1 MLNQND
7 PRMDALKDVA
17 IRTRE
22 QYEATEKI
30 LAGYS
35 DEEINLM
42 LDENE
47 SLREFMSID
56 ADRDN
61 CGVFVNY
68 ANQPQN
74 NQQTISFQPSWET
87 EVQTPS
93 PQQQT
98 YGTSFMGWNNMYQ
111 NQDKRLQMYNKHPG
125 MKLYNI
131 NPYQFYDEIQLE
143 DYYNYLEQQRANEE
157 NMSYVYARLGWKI
170 SGDPETLEWAE
181 QFKFK
186 PADDIVRERYE
197 AQRKYEEDRRKELYG
212 EDGTKTVYDMYDQN
226 GYRFERTASFKVV
239 DVNSGEVVLEVNH
252 KRDENGNSY
261 TIHSIAEDRQ
271 KAYNA
276 QVQQQ
281 DHLRYIQFA
290 NVFTELFNQSYFGNI
305 AKWNKWDEMGLDW
318 GQKMKLYEDER
329 VDWEKHEKLIQRALM
344 TASYSREKFSD
355 ILKKCCHTELDYAN
369 RSDFFSLS
377 YDFERDLKYKSL
389 ISTPEEMQNDP
400 MVHQK
405 LQQEYD
411 IKRKLFMDKVTS
423 GNLGCDMTIDANAR
437 PAFPKPNLDDL
448 TLEDF
453 DKPENQIM
461 YTQLVTPEIATP
473 NLFIPKPSKS
483 LTEQEIL
490 AMQGVKFDAN
500 GQIIPQSRTVGFK
513 SVDDDTGQVIYQ
525 QEWDMP
531 VDITCKQAS
540 DDMSDEELGELF

>member
-17 IRTRE
+17 IRTRA
-22 QYEATEKI
+22 QYEATEKK
-30 LAGYS
+30 LAEYS

-74 NQQTISFQPSWET
+74 NQQTISFQPPWET
-87 EVQTPS
+87 GAQTPS

-98 YGTSFMGWNNMYQ
+98 YGMSFMGWNNMYQ
-111 NQDKRLQMYNKHPG
+111 NQDKRIQMYNKHPG

-157 NMSYVYARLGWKI
+157 NLSYVYARLGWKI

-186 PADDIVRERYE
+186 PADDIVKERYE

-271 KAYNA
+271 KAYNV

-290 NVFTELFNQSYFGNI
+290 NVFTGLFNQSYFGNI

-329 VDWEKHEKLIQRALM
+329 VDWEKHEKFIQRALM

-369 RSDFFSLS
+369 KSDFFSLS

-405 LQQEYD
+405 LQQEYE
-411 IKRKLFMDKVTS
+411 IKRKMFMDKVTS

-437 PAFPKPNLDDL
+437 PAFPKPNLDSL

-473 NLFIPKPSKS
+473 NLFIPKPNKTLS
-483 LTEQEIL
+483 EQEIL

-500 GQIIPQSRTVGFK
+500 GQIIPQNRTVGFK

-531 VDITCKQAS
+531 VDTTCKQAS
-540 DDMSDEELGELF
+540 DDMSDEELEELF